1 MLWLS
6 CKNARMDVLPPY
18 RFYRKIHW
26 ETPSD
31 STHSTAQHWCRR
43 LLRDVHKSWQTFCQ
57 RGHVRHVWQRLLNK
71 ERTRLL
77 EWFAAG
83 ARRAT
88 RFFRAELWINYPNK
102 HRPRRSSSDLTSLT
116 ADGSWQLHR
125 KARVFVVRNANSSH
139 REGRRKLKEGKK
151 VEMTKSDDLMRDSPR
166 FALFTRCAAWK
177 LLRVTQTGVSA
188 LDVTIKMNCA
198 CFLCLAGT
206 RDLVKPMSLDADDHG
221 ALPRPRSAG
230 LRYVPLSPATSAVT
244 SACFM
249 CQWWRK
255 FTRPTK
261 AMCGL

>member
-1 MLWLS
+1 MLWLR

-31 STHSTAQHWCRR
+31 PTHSTAQHWCRR
-43 LLRDVHKSWQTFCQ
+43 RLRDVHKSWQTFCQ
-57 RGHVRHVWQRLLNK
+57 RGFRHVWQRLLNK

-102 HRPRRSSSDLTSLT
+102 NRPRRSSSDLTSLT

-125 KARVFVVRNANSSH
+125 KSACVR
-139 REGRRKLKEGKK
+139 GKKRKLFPPGRPQKVKRREK

-166 FALFTRCAAWK
+166 FALFTRCAARK
-177 LLRVTQTGVSA
+177 RLRAMQTRVNA
-188 LDVTIKMNCA
+188 LDTTIKMNCA
-198 CFLCLAGT
+198 CFLCLAGA
-206 RDLVKPMSLDADDHG
+206 RDLVKPMSLDAEDHG
-221 ALPRPRSAG
+221 ALPRPRSAV
-230 LRYVPLSPATSAVT
+230 LRYVQLSPATSAVT
-244 SACFM
+244 SVCFM
-249 CQWWRK
+249 CQWWRE

-261 AMCGL
+261 TMCGL